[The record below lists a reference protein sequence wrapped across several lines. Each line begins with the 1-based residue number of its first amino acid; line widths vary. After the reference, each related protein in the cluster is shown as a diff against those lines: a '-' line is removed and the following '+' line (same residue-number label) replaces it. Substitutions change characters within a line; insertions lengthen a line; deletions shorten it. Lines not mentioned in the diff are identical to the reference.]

1 MSKPFHLLIDA
12 GNSQIKI
19 AIWNGDTLSKHNS
32 CTQNNFCSA
41 LSRYKIKDIKKI
53 FFVSV
58 LSNEANR
65 EISTKLHKTFSIK
78 PIQLKATHSLM
89 GVRNGYKK
97 PSQLG
102 DDRWCA
108 VVGGHNIIKKPF
120 MVVDCGS
127 AISIDFVNFNAR
139 HEGGYILSGFEGYG
153 NSFLH
158 THKLKNL
165 KIKKINLGTR
175 TSIARETSDA
185 LVRGYILMVISS
197 IERMYKEFATNM
209 RCKPKLIITGPYS
222 KEIFL
227 HTSLNAK
234 FEPDFVLKC
243 LGVISMEY

>member
-1 MSKPFHLLIDA
+1 MPKPLNLLIDI
-12 GNSQIKI
+12 GNSKIKI
-19 AIWNGDTLSKHNS
+19 ALWDGGALSKRNS
-32 CTQNNFCSA
+32 CTQNNFS
-41 LSRYKIKDIKKI
+41 STISKYKTIDVKKI

-58 LSNEANR
+58 VSSEANR
-65 EISTKLHKTFSIK
+65 EICTRLHKTFSIK
-78 PIQLKATHSLM
+78 PTQLKATRSLM
-89 GVRNGYKK
+89 GVRNGYRK

-127 AISIDFVNFNAR
+127 AISIDLVNFNAK

-165 KIKKINLGTR
+165 KIKKINLRTR
-175 TSIARETSDA
+175 TSIAKETSDA
-185 LVRGYILMVISS
+185 LVKGYLLMVTSA
-197 IERMYKEFATNM
+197 IERIYKEFAADIE
-209 RCKPKLIITGPYS
+209 CKPKLIVTGPYS

-227 HTSLNAK
+227 HTSLKVK